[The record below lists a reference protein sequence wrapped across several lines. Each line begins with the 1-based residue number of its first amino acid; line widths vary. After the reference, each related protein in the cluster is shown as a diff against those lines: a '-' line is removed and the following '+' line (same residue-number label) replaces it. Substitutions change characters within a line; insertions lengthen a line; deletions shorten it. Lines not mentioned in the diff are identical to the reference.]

1 MKVSGGQWPDKRQ
14 WTQSGRQEVPSDHQK
29 VLLCIA
35 GAGVLAQV
43 AQRGCGLS
51 SLEVSRSHLD
61 MVTNTLLW
69 VSLLEQRLDQM
80 DTEVP
85 SNLNHPLI
93 LLITSGLRE

>member
-51 SLEVSRSHLD
+51 SLEVS
-61 MVTNTLLW
+61 
-69 VSLLEQRLDQM
+69 
-80 DTEVP
+80 
-85 SNLNHPLI
+85 
-93 LLITSGLRE
+93 